1 VRYLTRAMEI
11 GLVAIFATFLAVVVG
26 QVVLRYFRIDVLYF
40 SEELVRYLLVWSVLI
55 GATVVT
61 ARNAHVRVDI
71 LDNALPPLAKRW
83 LDVAGTLVLLA
94 FAAVLCWSGLELA
107 LRTSGMRAPMLG
119 IPMWV
124 IYAALPLSGLLDFA
138 FLLARLAQ
146 LLRGEPPEILPPEGE
161 QIDTSL

>member
-1 VRYLTRAMEI
+1 MEI
-11 GLVAIFATFLAVVVG
+11 GLVAIFATFLLVVVA
-26 QVVLRYFRIDVLYF
+26 QVVLRYLRIDLLYF

-61 ARNAHVRVDI
+61 AHNSHVRVDI
-71 LDNALPPLAKRW
+71 LDNMLPPPARRW
-83 LDVAGTLVLLA
+83 LDVASTLVLIG
-94 FAAVLCWSGLELA
+94 FAIILCWSGLELA

-124 IYAALPLSGLLDFA
+124 IYAALPLSGLLDLV

-146 LLRGEPPEILPPEGE
+146 LVRGQPPEIVPPGGE